1 MPIFRADGP
10 QLVSLTRVS
19 PGPDLYEK
27 EIEQHLWDNLEAF
40 TGTDL
45 FPVSRQ
51 PRVRTGTTTLIPDV
65 VALDAAGRVVIFEV
79 KRSMERNQLA
89 QSLEYAGWGRST
101 NLDEIASL
109 YPDGPERFFASWQE
123 FTGIST

>member
-45 FPVSRQ
+45 SPVSRQ

-79 KRSMERNQLA
+79 KRSEALA
-89 QSLEYAGWGRST
+89 
-101 NLDEIASL
+101 
-109 YPDGPERFFASWQE
+109 PRFLAFSETIRLVAARPQH
-123 FTGIST
+123 